1 MSVRPPAPLLDA
13 QVVDSLDL
21 RSQRLS
27 KFSLYWYLKSIP
39 DLTMGTIL
47 TIIPLAVGA
56 VLTLGL
62 TIDWGIRRAF
72 TESQIETALNYDLDT
87 IDDAKLQEWLESPEL
102 ANWLAGLSGWV
113 FLAPLLTL
121 LILVI
126 GWFVMR
132 TLQWRRL
139 RFGAEDGV
147 LWMRGGLFTRW
158 ERRLPIVHVQ
168 SVEFRSTLLQ
178 RILTLRGVAISSA
191 APEGKDASIELLAVR
206 RGVAAELANTIQ
218 TAFGETIST
227 PEAKDSSSVPIA
239 SVGWKALVVAAANSF
254 EVRLSAFSLYFIYQ
268 LLGQGPLKKWR
279 DQMIGDVTK
288 YAGEHQDTAHL
299 LLIVA
304 GGLLFFWL
312 FSILIYVTTFARFR
326 LRRNG
331 KLALIE
337 HGLLTRRWRTVLLP
351 HVQALTFIE
360 SPAQQL
366 VDDGSLRMTLP
377 GTTRDSLERTMLLP
391 AVDRTVVIDVLDRLF
406 AELNPEIGTTLR
418 NLRSSLRRL
427 PPSARRSYLLRWT
440 MRVLPLSLA
449 LMLVLHFAPLG
460 IHAFWGVLPLVIF
473 GPIGALLGNIRFKDA
488 GWLLDER
495 GRLVTRERA
504 LSRTTR
510 VTRCERLVWTRI
522 SVLRIVN
529 GRNVTFVSSVAGA
542 GARPGILARLIGT
555 GLIARTDSRLRV
567 RGLLREDALEL
578 VDQLAKRPGST
589 SRSR

>member
-1 MSVRPPAPLLDA
+1 MSVLPPAPLLDA

-47 TIIPLAVGA
+47 TIVPLAVGA

-62 TIDWGIRRAF
+62 VIDWGIRRAF
-72 TESQIETALNYDLDT
+72 TQSQIETALNYDFDT

-102 ANWLAGLSGWV
+102 ADWLSGLSSWV
-113 FLAPLLTL
+113 FLAPLLTA
-121 LILVI
+121 LILVV

-132 TLQWRRL
+132 TLQWRRI

-147 LWMRGGLFTRW
+147 IWMSGGLFTHW
-158 ERRLPIVHVQ
+158 ERRLPIIHVQ

-178 RILTLRGVAISSA
+178 RMLTLRGVAISSA

-206 RGVAAELANTIQ
+206 RGVAAEMANTIQ

-227 PEAKDSSSVPIA
+227 PEAEDSSSVPIA
-239 SVGWKALVVAAANSF
+239 SVGWKALIVAAANSF
-254 EVRLSAFSLYFIYQ
+254 EVRLGVFSLYFIYQ

-279 DQMIGDVTK
+279 DQVIGQITK
-288 YAGEHQDTAHL
+288 YAGEHQDLAHI

-312 FSILIYVTTFARFR
+312 FSILIYITTFARFR

-351 HVQALTFIE
+351 HVQALTFVE

-366 VDDGSLRMTLP
+366 VDDGALRMTLP

-391 AVDRTVVIDVLDRLF
+391 AVDRSVIIDVLDRLF
-406 AELNPEIGTTLR
+406 AELNPEIGNTLR
-418 NLRSSLRRL
+418 NLRSSLQRL

-440 MRVLPLSLA
+440 WRVLPLSVA
-449 LMLVLHFAPLG
+449 LMLLLYFAPLEL
-460 IHAFWGVLPLVIF
+460 HPLWGLLPLAIL

-488 GWLLDER
+488 GWLLDES

-510 VTRCERLVWTRI
+510 VTRRERLVWTRI
-522 SVLRIVN
+522 SVLRIVT

-542 GARPGILARLIGT
+542 GARPGIMARLIGT
-555 GLIARTDSRLRV
+555 GLIARSDGRLRV
-567 RGLLREDALEL
+567 RGLLREDALAL
-578 VDQLAKRPGST
+578 VERLAERPGEPS
-589 SRSR
+589 SPR